1 MLLFYCVNLILLI
14 VLSSTLLKSV
24 TYIGSQK
31 VEFDLRL
38 KVHGSGLDD
47 VIIIT
52 VFYYQNK

>member
-1 MLLFYCVNLILLI
+1 M
-14 VLSSTLLKSV
+14 LSSTLLKSV

-52 VFYYQNK
+52 VFYYQNKWQCC